1 MLITYLKA
9 YWRNFTKNYLS
20 LSLGIGGF
28 AIGIAAFIIS
38 LLFINNELSFDGFN
52 KNKESIFRI
61 VYGDNDSQGSAYT
74 AFIMG
79 STLKENFSDLKIARF
94 NNAGGMRIPTSYEDR
109 KFTETRFYFTDPE
122 VFDVF
127 SFRLIQ
133 GDPATALVN
142 PFAAVITPAVAERYF
157 GKDSPIGKA
166 LKIDW
171 VGTSYDL
178 TITGVMEA
186 PPADSHLQFEM
197 LISNATAEQV
207 FTPKSFFTDWT
218 ANFCYNYLLV
228 PKEKSD
234 AIESTLQKIYSQT
247 VPPNQRSFNVRLQPL
262 NRIHLHSKLLAEN
275 SKNSDVTYIYIAAT
289 LSILIIVVSFIN
301 YVNIQLA
308 VYSKRTKELGV
319 RKVLGASA
327 GDISTQF
334 VVESLLN
341 LGLACCLAFLLI
353 QYGFSYF
360 TEMLNTNLTINT
372 LIDSSGFVL
381 LFLLVLSVALCIYI
395 VAFLS
400 RIKPTSLLSGTTAM
414 LTGQRAK
421 SITVGLQAAIS
432 LMLIVGGIAIAKQI
446 TFLEEKS
453 LGFDQEHV
461 LTVPYGRVITNKIEA
476 ARNELVDG
484 ADVVSMSLS
493 SQIPPSNLN
502 FKVPCF
508 PEGGNPNGNTEPWN
522 VAMVVIDEG
531 FTKTFDLKII
541 DGRSFSDELRND
553 TTESFLINESF
564 AKQLGWKD
572 PLGKL
577 IEINFNPGTGV
588 VEHKRGQVI
597 GIVKDFHFES
607 LHKAIEPILFIYKP
621 TAFFYASF
629 RLTPGDTQSKLERMK
644 TKWSSLFPDTP
655 FDYFF
660 INQRLQTLYKTEQ
673 AWSKNVV
680 VFSICAVVIS
690 CFGIFSLISF
700 MVQSKLKEISVRKVL
715 GATRYS
721 IMVLMGFR
729 VLRIVAIS
737 FIMTVPICMYFINGW
752 LNEFAYRTTIG
763 IDIYFIAFVS
773 FALLTLAIISGSLV
787 KASQTSIVDNLKKE

>member
-1 MLITYLKA
+1 MFITYLKA
-9 YWRNFTKNYLS
+9 YWRNFAKNYLS

-52 KNKESIFRI
+52 KNKESIYRI
-61 VYGDNDSQGSAYT
+61 VYGDNDSHGSAYT
-74 AFIMG
+74 AFTMG
-79 STLKENFSDLKIARF
+79 STLKENFSDLKIVRF

-109 KFTETRFYFTDPE
+109 KFTETRFYFTDPD

-127 SFRLIQ
+127 SFRLLQ
-133 GDPATALVN
+133 GDPASALTS
-142 PFAAVITPAVAERYF
+142 PFTAVITPVVAERYF
-157 GKDSPIGKA
+157 GKESPIGKA

-178 TITGVMEA
+178 TITGVIET
-186 PPADSHLQFEM
+186 PPTNSHLQFEI

-207 FTPKSFFTDWT
+207 FTPKTFFTDWT
-218 ANFCYNYLLV
+218 ANFCYNYILV
-228 PKEKSD
+228 PKEKLY
-234 AIESTLQKIYSQT
+234 AVESTLQKIYSQT
-247 VPPNQRSFNVRLQPL
+247 VPPNQRTFNVRLQPL
-262 NRIHLHSKLLAEN
+262 SRIHLRSKLLAEN

-289 LSILIIVVSFIN
+289 LSLLIIVVSFIN

-308 VYSKRTKELGV
+308 IYSKRTKELGV
-319 RKVLGASA
+319 RKVLGAGA

-334 VVESLLN
+334 VLESLLN
-341 LGLACCLAFLLI
+341 LCLACSLAFLLI
-353 QYGFSYF
+353 QYSFSYF
-360 TEMLNTNLTINT
+360 TEILNTDLTINT

-381 LFLLVLSVALCIYI
+381 LFLLVLSVSLCIYM

-432 LMLIVGGIAIAKQI
+432 LMLIIGGIAIGKQI
-446 TFLEEKS
+446 IFLEEKS

-461 LTVPYGRVITNKIEA
+461 VTVPYGRVITNKIEA
-476 ARNELVDG
+476 ARNEFVDG
-484 ADVVSMSLS
+484 TDVVSMSLS

-531 FTKTFDLKII
+531 FIKTFDLKII
-541 DGRSFSDELRND
+541 DGRSFSDEIRND

-564 AKQLGWKD
+564 ARQLGWND
-572 PLGKL
+572 PVGKVL
-577 IEINFNPGTGV
+577 EINFNPGTGI

-621 TAFFYASF
+621 NAFFYASF

-660 INQRLQTLYKTEQ
+660 INQRLQALYKTEQ
-673 AWSKNVV
+673 AWSKNIVI
-680 VFSICAVVIS
+680 FSVCAVVIS

-700 MVQSKLKEISVRKVL
+700 MVQSKLKEITVRKVL

-721 IMVLMGFR
+721 IMLLMGFR
-729 VLRIVAIS
+729 VLKIVTIAFIIS
-737 FIMTVPICMYFINGW
+737 IPLCVYFINVW
-752 LNEFAYRTTIG
+752 LNGFAYRTTISLDVYLVAFISFVILTITIILSNLLKAARVG
-763 IDIYFIAFVS
+763 IVE
-773 FALLTLAIISGSLV
+773 
-787 KASQTSIVDNLKKE
+787 NLRKE